1 MAIYV
6 IVPPLGESVTQAILI
21 KWHKGD
27 GAEAAMD
34 EPLCELET
42 DKANVDIPA
51 PAAGVVRRVR
61 NEGET
66 VRVGEVIARIDS
78 VGAAAATAAKGGGA
92 PGAAAGAGAAAATGA
107 A

>member
-1 MAIYV
+1 MAIDV

-27 GAEAAMD
+27 GAQAAMD

-51 PAAGVVRRVR
+51 PAAGVVRRGGE
-61 NEGET
+61 EGET
-66 VRVGEVIARIDS
+66 VRGGEGSGGSDL
-78 VGAAAATAAKGGGA
+78 GGGA
-92 PGAAAGAGAAAATGA
+92 GGGKGQRGGRRGAAGGPGR
-107 A
+107 